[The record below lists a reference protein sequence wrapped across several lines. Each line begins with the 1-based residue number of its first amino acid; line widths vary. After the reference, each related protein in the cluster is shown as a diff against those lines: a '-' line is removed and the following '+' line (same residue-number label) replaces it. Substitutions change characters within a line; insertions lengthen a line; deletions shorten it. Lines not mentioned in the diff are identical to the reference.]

1 MRLGCRGRKMSP
13 MWGLVSLT
21 GRPMELPSPKGIGAK
36 ERPQDLGVGNEVA
49 FEALVCGVR
58 SCRIGI

>member
-49 FEALVCGVR
+49 FEALCVE
-58 SCRIGI
+58 